1 MFGEYVASK
10 MRKLSALLD
19 MNQMDSLEFEI
30 TSCIQNARKQRLVV
44 QNFIHSSNQYAT
56 PNRIPWQPVTTVSS

>member
-1 MFGEYVASK
+1 
-10 MRKLSALLD
+10 

-56 PNRIPWQPVTTVSS
+56 PNRIPWQPVTIVSS

>member
-19 MNQMDSLEFEI
+19 MKQMDSLEFEI
-30 TSCIQNARKQRLVV
+30 TSCIQNAREQRLVV
-44 QNFIHSSNQYAT
+44 QNFIHSSNQYVS
-56 PNRIPWQPVTTVSS
+56 PNRIPSQPVTIVSS

>member
-1 MFGEYVASK
+1 

-19 MNQMDSLEFEI
+19 MNQMDSLELEI